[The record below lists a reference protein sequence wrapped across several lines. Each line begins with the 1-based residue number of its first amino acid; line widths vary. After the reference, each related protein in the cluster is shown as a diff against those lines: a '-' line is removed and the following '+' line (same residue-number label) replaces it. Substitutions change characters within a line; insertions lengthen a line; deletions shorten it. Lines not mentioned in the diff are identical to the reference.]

1 MKLLV
6 LVLEKVGKEPT
17 GWQAECLYL
26 ALLLVVM
33 EGDNEQGGTT
43 GEDSGEG
50 FYQWLIV
57 ARERD

>member
-17 GWQAECLYL
+17 DWQAECLYS

-43 GEDSGEG
+43 VEDSGEG
-50 FYQWLIV
+50 FCQWLIV
-57 ARERD
+57 ARQRD

>member
-6 LVLEKVGKEPT
+6 LVLKKVGKEPT
-17 GWQAECLYL
+17 DWQAECSYS

-43 GEDSGEG
+43 GEDSREG
-50 FYQWLIV
+50 PP
-57 ARERD
+57 